1 MSKTCSHHVFFFDAC
16 LRQERGLGMNPKRL
30 TTSKSNPSTCIKQ
43 VVNLFAPNIT
53 NKKAKKKI
61 KKKNLTP
68 SVRSE

>member
-1 MSKTCSHHVFFFDAC
+1 
-16 LRQERGLGMNPKRL
+16 MNPKRL